1 MPVTNN
7 TTAYRQGVINISH
20 ANPYEAGTEP
30 WAAWQTGH
38 RMRTSSKHETYADA
52 TAETYTKDG
61 RVYVQ
66 VSHAGTVKG
75 THGFTA

>member
-1 MPVTNN
+1 MNDN
-7 TTAYRQGVINISH
+7 TPAYRAGYLNISH
-20 ANPYEAGTEP
+20 PNPHAAGSEP
-30 WAAWQTGH
+30 WAAWQTGR

-66 VSHAGTVKG
+66 VSYAGTVKG